1 MKFFL
6 QIKAWQLFLIWII
19 LSILSLIS
27 YIAGFLLILILLLWV
42 YSIGAVMNSFIPQ
55 NIRPTLPYFQLSC
68 VFLLIT
74 IVAFSFN
81 DVYNIVRIPSWIEW
95 PLILYYLWSAFYVV
109 MFAARMLKSVTK
121 GELVNRSDSFITFFY
136 IGFTPWG
143 LWSIQK
149 QAQFILANKAI
160 TKS

>member
-6 QIKAWQLFLIWII
+6 QIKAWQLFLIWIV

-27 YIAGFLLILILLLWV
+27 YIAGFLLILIFLLWV
-42 YSIGAVMNSFIPQ
+42 YSIGVVMNSFIPQ
-55 NIRPTLPYFQLSC
+55 DIRPPLKYFQFSC

-74 IVAFSFN
+74 ITAFSFN
-81 DVYNIVRIPSWIEW
+81 DVYNIVRMPSWVEW

-109 MFAARMLKSVTK
+109 MFAARMLKSVIE
-121 GELVNRSDSFITFFY
+121 GELVNRSDSFITFLY

-149 QAQFILANKAI
+149 SVQRVLINK
-160 TKS
+160 TTNQS